1 MKRKML
7 AAILTGMM
15 TVSLLAGCG
24 NAAAEETSAEAA
36 EEEAPAEEETAA
48 EATGEEA
55 SEEKGEEEASAE
67 AGTGKSAY
75 GDVVAKDNYNL
86 YVIVKSMSSDFWR
99 AAADGA
105 EDEAEALGVTVTVIG
120 PNSNTDIADQVQML
134 NNAINSKPDGIGIA
148 ASDKEAVMDSLQ
160 AAMDAG
166 IPVICFNSGVPGA
179 PEGSVYATASTNNYN
194 AGGIA
199 AENMYEA
206 LKDVIAAADAPVRI
220 GVVNQ
225 DVTSE
230 SVVDRGLGFIDR
242 MMELVKADGKSAA
255 VTGSDKYVDDAK
267 ESGDAGSADVIIE
280 VRVPAQATSELCAIE
295 AGVLLNEQDLIGI
308 MGTNQETAEGI
319 VTADELLGKLGMDP
333 AAGDIIG
340 CGFDSGATIIGAIE
354 NGTMYGAVTQ
364 SPRYQGQITVDLLT
378 MIANGEEV
386 KDEETPAFWYNAENM
401 NDPEIAPNLI
411 K

>member
-7 AAILTGMM
+7 AVILTGMM

-55 SEEKGEEEASAE
+55 SEETGEEEASAE

-105 EDEAEALGVTVTVIG
+105 EDEAEVLGVTVTVIG

-134 NNAINSKPDGIGIA
+134 NNATNSKPDGIGIA

-199 AENMYEA
+199 AENY
-206 LKDVIAAADAPVRI
+206 VRI

-280 VRVPAQATSELCAIE
+280 VKVPAQATSELCAIE

-319 VTADELLGKLGMDP
+319 VTADELLGKLGTDP
-333 AAGDIIG
+333 AAGDIIA

>member
-7 AAILTGMM
+7 AVILTGMM
-15 TVSLLAGCG
+15 TASFLAGCG
-24 NAAAEETSAEAA
+24 NTAAEETSAETVK
-36 EEEAPAEEETAA
+36 EETPAEEETAA
-48 EATGEEA
+48 EATGEETP
-55 SEEKGEEEASAE
+55 EETGKEEASAE
-67 AGTGKSAY
+67 AGKSAY
-75 GDVVAKDNYNL
+75 GNVVAKDNYNL

-230 SVVDRGLGFIDR
+230 SVIDRGLGFIDR
-242 MMELVKADGKSAA
+242 MVELVKADGKTAA

-333 AAGDIIG
+333 AAGDIIA